1 MGELRLAETF
11 EDRDDG
17 SVDETKREVAAL
29 GDERSRAGVV
39 AGDGIGDLKRPLR
52 NVGEE
57 RIEGRRAEATGREPL
72 ELDRDRRR
80 NDERFL

>member
-1 MGELRLAETF
+1 VGELRLAETF

-39 AGDGIGDLKRPLR
+39 AGDGIGDLNRPLR

-57 RIEGRRAEATGREPL
+57 GVEGRRAGRTAQGAWSRSP
-72 ELDRDRRR
+72 RSMAA
-80 NDERFL
+80 